1 MSDWSSTFWA
11 STTGLFGEEDEVDTF
26 DPDQQTRW
34 DNKDSLIVVID
45 CSREMFEKTRGEI
58 PFQLCI
64 KCTVSVLK
72 NKIISSDKDL
82 IGLVFFGTD
91 KSKNP
96 SDFKQVY
103 VYQELDFP
111 DANRILDLEKFL
123 EDDSCDNFATR
134 FGHNTGYSLND
145 VLWTCSNMF
154 SKSSQKVGH
163 KRIML
168 FTNNDNPHADN
179 PSLQRQ
185 AKTKSRDLSEIGIE
199 IDLMHMQPPNHAFDA
214 SLFYQDVIQL
224 DEDECGIL
232 PDPAEM
238 FEELLCR
245 VQRKEY
251 KKRPLATL
259 PLTLADGIELGVSVY
274 NLCRSATKSSYVNL
288 DSHTNE
294 EVKIHTKY
302 ICKDTGRELMPTDI
316 KLYQMFGGEKVIF
329 EKEEVTSMKTFGDPG
344 LLLMGFKPRS
354 SVKTYHHIRPAQ
366 FLYPSEKSVSG
377 STTLFS
383 ALLGRCIARDVVPIC
398 RFIPRRNCPPR
409 FVALL
414 PQEEEI
420 DEHNNQVKPPGFHV
434 IFLPFTDDLRRL
446 KYEQTPKATTE
457 QINKAKQVI
466 KNLTS
471 GFDSSNFENPSL
483 QKHFKNL
490 EALALD
496 RDEPEELIDHT
507 EPKTEA
513 IDRKAGEAIKQFKD
527 VVFPDDYDPLGK
539 PAATKRKAGTA
550 DGSAAKRGK
559 AGSDVEI
566 DMREEAQKGR
576 LSKLTV
582 PVLKDFVKQAGI
594 KCGTKKADLVE
605 AIKSH
610 FGFS

>member
-11 STTGLFGEEDEVDTF
+11 STTGLFGEEDEADTF

-199 IDLMHMQPPNHAFDA
+199 IDLMHMQPPNRAFDA

-224 DEDECGIL
+224 DEDECGVL

-259 PLTLADGIELGVSVY
+259 PLILADGIELGVSVY

-398 RFIPRRNCPPR
+398 RFIPRRNSPPR

-420 DEHNNQVKPPGFHV
+420 DEHNNQVRPPGFHV

-513 IDRKAGEAIKQFKD
+513 INRKAGEAIKQFKE

-550 DGSAAKRGK
+550 DGSAAKKGK
-559 AGSDVEI
+559 AGVDVEI

>member
-550 DGSAAKRGK
+550 DGSAAKKGK
-559 AGSDVEI
+559 ADVEI

>member
-134 FGHNTGYSLND
+134 FGHNTGYSLNY
-145 VLWTCSNMF
+145 VLWTCSDMF

-224 DEDECGIL
+224 DEDECGVL

-259 PLTLADGIELGVSVY
+259 PLILADGIELGVSVY
-274 NLCRSATKSSYVNL
+274 ILCRSATKSSYVNL

-414 PQEEEI
+414 PQEEEL
-420 DEHNNQVKPPGFHV
+420 DEHNNQVRPPGFHM

-513 IDRKAGEAIKQFKD
+513 INRKAGEAIKQFKD
-527 VVFPDDYDPLGK
+527 VVFPGDYDPLGK
-539 PAATKRKAGTA
+539 PAAIKRKAGTT
-550 DGSAAKRGK
+550 DGSAAKKGK
-559 AGSDVEI
+559 AGVDVEI

>member
-199 IDLMHMQPPNHAFDA
+199 IDLMHMQPPNRAFDA

-259 PLTLADGIELGVSVY
+259 PLILADGIELGVSVY

-398 RFIPRRNCPPR
+398 RFIPRRSSPPR

-550 DGSAAKRGK
+550 DGSAAKKGK
-559 AGSDVEI
+559 AGVDVEI

>member
-199 IDLMHMQPPNHAFDA
+199 IDLMHMQPPNRAFDA

-259 PLTLADGIELGVSVY
+259 PLILADGIELGVSVY

-398 RFIPRRNCPPR
+398 RFIPRRNSPPR

-550 DGSAAKRGK
+550 DGSAAKKGK
-559 AGSDVEI
+559 ADVEI

>member
-72 NKIISSDKDL
+72 NKIISSDKDF

-199 IDLMHMQPPNHAFDA
+199 IDLMHMQPPDRAFDA

-398 RFIPRRNCPPR
+398 RFIPRRNSPPR

-420 DEHNNQVKPPGFHV
+420 DEHNNQVRPPGFHV

-513 IDRKAGEAIKQFKD
+513 INRKAGEAIKQFKD

-550 DGSAAKRGK
+550 DGSAAKKGK
-559 AGSDVEI
+559 AGVDVEI

>member
-1 MSDWSSTFWA
+1 
-11 STTGLFGEEDEVDTF
+11 
-26 DPDQQTRW
+26 
-34 DNKDSLIVVID
+34 
-45 CSREMFEKTRGEI
+45 
-58 PFQLCI
+58 
-64 KCTVSVLK
+64 
-72 NKIISSDKDL
+72 
-82 IGLVFFGTD
+82 
-91 KSKNP
+91 
-96 SDFKQVY
+96 
-103 VYQELDFP
+103 
-111 DANRILDLEKFL
+111 
-123 EDDSCDNFATR
+123 
-134 FGHNTGYSLND
+134 
-145 VLWTCSNMF
+145 
-154 SKSSQKVGH
+154 
-163 KRIML
+163 
-168 FTNNDNPHADN
+168 
-179 PSLQRQ
+179 
-185 AKTKSRDLSEIGIE
+185 
-199 IDLMHMQPPNHAFDA
+199 
-214 SLFYQDVIQL
+214 
-224 DEDECGIL
+224 
-232 PDPAEM
+232 
-238 FEELLCR
+238 
-245 VQRKEY
+245 
-251 KKRPLATL
+251 
-259 PLTLADGIELGVSVY
+259 
-274 NLCRSATKSSYVNL
+274 
-288 DSHTNE
+288 
-294 EVKIHTKY
+294 
-302 ICKDTGRELMPTDI
+302 MPTDI

-344 LLLMGFKPRS
+344 LLLMGFKPRT

-420 DEHNNQVKPPGFHV
+420 DEHNNQVRPPGFHV

-513 IDRKAGEAIKQFKD
+513 INRKAGEAIKQFKD

-550 DGSAAKRGK
+550 DGSAAKKGK
-559 AGSDVEI
+559 AGVDVEI

>member
-199 IDLMHMQPPNHAFDA
+199 IDLMHMQPPNRAFDA

-259 PLTLADGIELGVSVY
+259 PLILADGIELGVSVY

-398 RFIPRRNCPPR
+398 RFIPRRNSPPR

-550 DGSAAKRGK
+550 DGSVAKKGK
-559 AGSDVEI
+559 AGVDVEI

>member
-123 EDDSCDNFATR
+123 EDDSCDNFATT

-199 IDLMHMQPPNHAFDA
+199 IDLMHMQPPNRAFDA

-398 RFIPRRNCPPR
+398 RFIPRRNSPPR

-414 PQEEEI
+414 PQEEEL
-420 DEHNNQVKPPGFHV
+420 DEHNNQVRPPGFHV

-550 DGSAAKRGK
+550 DGSAAKKGK
-559 AGSDVEI
+559 AGVDVEI

>member
-34 DNKDSLIVVID
+34 DNKDSLIMVID

-199 IDLMHMQPPNHAFDA
+199 IDLMHMQPPNRAFDA

-224 DEDECGIL
+224 DEDECGVL

-238 FEELLCR
+238 FEELLSR

-259 PLTLADGIELGVSVY
+259 PLILADGIELGVSVY

-329 EKEEVTSMKTFGDPG
+329 EKEEVASMKTFGDPG

-414 PQEEEI
+414 PQEEEL
-420 DEHNNQVKPPGFHV
+420 DEHNNQVRPPGFHV

-471 GFDSSNFENPSL
+471 GFHSSNFENPSL

-550 DGSAAKRGK
+550 DGNAAKKGK
-559 AGSDVEI
+559 AGVDVEI

-605 AIKSH
+605 AIKSY

>member
-199 IDLMHMQPPNHAFDA
+199 IDLMHMQPPNRAFDA

-398 RFIPRRNCPPR
+398 RFIPRRNSPPR

-550 DGSAAKRGK
+550 DGSAAKKGK
-559 AGSDVEI
+559 ADVEI

>member
-199 IDLMHMQPPNHAFDA
+199 IDLMHMQPPNRAFDA

-383 ALLGRCIARDVVPIC
+383 ALLGRCIAKDVVPIC
-398 RFIPRRNCPPR
+398 RFIPRRNSPPR

-434 IFLPFTDDLRRL
+434 IFLPFTDDLRRI

>member
-11 STTGLFGEEDEVDTF
+11 STTGLFGDEDEGDTF

-91 KSKNP
+91 KSENP

-179 PSLQRQ
+179 SSLQRQ

-199 IDLMHMQPPNHAFDA
+199 IDLMHMQPPNRAFDA

-259 PLTLADGIELGVSVY
+259 PLILADGIELGVSVY

-288 DSHTNE
+288 DSHSNE

-329 EKEEVTSMKTFGDPG
+329 EKEEVVSMKTFGDPG

-398 RFIPRRNCPPR
+398 RFIPRRNSPPR

-414 PQEEEI
+414 PQEEEM

-513 IDRKAGEAIKQFKD
+513 INRKAGEAIKQFKE

-550 DGSAAKRGK
+550 DGSAAKKGK

>member
-45 CSREMFEKTRGEI
+45 CSTEMFEKTRGEI

-91 KSKNP
+91 KSENP

-199 IDLMHMQPPNHAFDA
+199 IDLMHMQPPNRAFDA

-329 EKEEVTSMKTFGDPG
+329 EKEEVASMKTFGDPG

-414 PQEEEI
+414 PQEEEL
-420 DEHNNQVKPPGFHV
+420 DEHNNQVRPPGFHV

-513 IDRKAGEAIKQFKD
+513 INRKAGEAIKQFKD

-550 DGSAAKRGK
+550 DGSAAKKGK

>member
-199 IDLMHMQPPNHAFDA
+199 IDLMHMQPPNRAFDA

-259 PLTLADGIELGVSVY
+259 PLILADGIELGVSVY

-398 RFIPRRNCPPR
+398 RFIPRRNSPPR

-550 DGSAAKRGK
+550 DGSAAKKGK
-559 AGSDVEI
+559 AGVDIEI

>member
-199 IDLMHMQPPNHAFDA
+199 IDLMHMQPPNRAFDA

-398 RFIPRRNCPPR
+398 RFIPRRNSPPR

-414 PQEEEI
+414 PQEEEL
-420 DEHNNQVKPPGFHV
+420 DEHNNQVRPPGFHV

-550 DGSAAKRGK
+550 DGSAAKKGK
-559 AGSDVEI
+559 AGVDIEI

>member
-199 IDLMHMQPPNHAFDA
+199 IDLMHMQPPNRAFDA

-259 PLTLADGIELGVSVY
+259 PLILADGIELGVSVY

-398 RFIPRRNCPPR
+398 RFIPRRNSPPR

-550 DGSAAKRGK
+550 DGSAAKKGK
-559 AGSDVEI
+559 AGVDVEI

>member
-11 STTGLFGEEDEVDTF
+11 STTGLFGEEDEADTF

-91 KSKNP
+91 KSENP

-179 PSLQRQ
+179 SSLQRQ

-199 IDLMHMQPPNHAFDA
+199 IDLMHMQPPNRAFDA

-224 DEDECGIL
+224 DEDECGVL

-259 PLTLADGIELGVSVY
+259 PLILADGIELGVSVY

-398 RFIPRRNCPPR
+398 RFIPRRNSPPR

-420 DEHNNQVKPPGFHV
+420 DEHNNQVRPPGFHV

-496 RDEPEELIDHT
+496 RDEPDELIDHT

-513 IDRKAGEAIKQFKD
+513 INRKAGEAIKQFKE

-550 DGSAAKRGK
+550 DGSAAKKGK
-559 AGSDVEI
+559 AGVDVEI

>member
-11 STTGLFGEEDEVDTF
+11 STAGLFDEEDGGDNF
-26 DPDQQTRW
+26 DPDQRTRW
-34 DNKDSLIVVID
+34 ENKDSLILVID
-45 CSREMFEKTRGEI
+45 CSKEMFQRTRGEI

-64 KCTVSVLK
+64 KCAVSVLK

-91 KSKNP
+91 KSKNS

-111 DANRILDLEKFL
+111 DAQRILDLEKFL
-123 EDDSCDNFATR
+123 EDDSCDDFETK

-154 SKSSQKVGH
+154 AKSSQKIGH
-163 KRIML
+163 KRVML
-168 FTNNDNPHADN
+168 FTNNDSPHADD
-179 PSLQRQ
+179 SALQRQ
-185 AKTKSRDLSEIGIE
+185 AKTKSRDLAEIGIE
-199 IDLMHMQPPNHAFDA
+199 IDLMHIQPPGRAFD
-214 SLFYQDVIQL
+214 SSIFYQDVIQL
-224 DEDECGIL
+224 DDDECGIL
-232 PDPAEM
+232 PDPAEK
-238 FEELLCR
+238 FEELIYR

-251 KKRPLATL
+251 KKGAMTNL

-274 NLCRSATKSSYVNL
+274 NLCRPATKSSYVNL
-288 DSHTNE
+288 DSHSNE
-294 EVKIHTKY
+294 EIKTHTKY

-329 EKEEVTSMKTFGDPG
+329 EKEEVDAMKTLGDPG
-344 LLLMGFKPRS
+344 LLLMGFKPKS
-354 SVKTYHHIRPAQ
+354 SLKSYYHIRPAQ

-383 ALLGRCIARDVVPIC
+383 ALLTRCIARDVVPIC
-398 RFIPRRNCPPR
+398 RLIPRRNAAPR

-414 PQEEEI
+414 PQEEEL
-420 DEHNNQVKPPGFHV
+420 DEHKAQVCPPGFHV

-446 KYEQTPKATTE
+446 KYEQTPKATEE
-457 QINKAKQVI
+457 QVTKAKEVI
-466 KNLTS
+466 KKLTL
-471 GFDSSNFENPSL
+471 GFESSQFENPSL
-483 QKHFKNL
+483 QKHYKNL

-496 RDEPEELIDHT
+496 RDEPEDVTDHT
-507 EPKTEA
+507 EPNVEG
-513 IDRKAGEAIKQFKD
+513 IDRKAGEAIKEFKD
-527 VVFPDDYDPLGK
+527 VVFPDDYDPSKKLT
-539 PAATKRKAGTA
+539 ATKRKAGA
-550 DGSAAKRGK
+550 AEGGSAKKSK
-559 AGSDVEI
+559 ASSDVEI

-576 LSKLTV
+576 LAKLTV

-605 AIKSH
+605 AIKDH
-610 FGFS
+610 FGV